1 MKQRHS
7 WASALSGLAF
17 VLMACGPPGPPEN
30 PSTSNIAESTLVDA
44 PAPAKPA
51 AATAPGATNAPGPT
65 GPAPKDANA
74 EAATAAAQSWLALV
88 DAQKYAESWSGA
100 AKAFQGAV
108 SSENWSKA
116 VSGVRRPLGKVLSR
130 QLKSAEFKTSLPG
143 APDGKYVVIQ
153 FATVFEK
160 KAQAVETIT
169 PSQEADG
176 SWKVSGYFIK

>member
-1 MKQRHS
+1 MKPRRS

-17 VLMACGPPGPPEN
+17 VLVACGPPGPPEN
-30 PSTSNIAESTLVDA
+30 PSSSNIAESTLVDA

-51 AATAPGATNAPGPT
+51 ASAATGATGA
-65 GPAPKDANA
+65 PAPAAANT
-74 EAATAAAQSWLALV
+74 EAATAAAQSWLTLV

-100 AKAFQGAV
+100 AKAFQAAV

-116 VSGVRRPLGKVLSR
+116 VAGVRRPLGKVLSR